1 MRRSPFQTD
10 VAEGFERG
18 TTVELIQFLYIS
30 KGSVG
35 ECRSMTHILGRLPN
49 FKKFKADIL
58 DLRSRAEKISRQL
71 SGWADSLKNSDIKGF
86 KFLTE
91 KERESYRRK
100 KELQEF
106 DKEMKDFRSNF
117 SEKLKREENER
128 NQK

>member
-1 MRRSPFQTD
+1 M
-10 VAEGFERG
+10 
-18 TTVELIQFLYIS
+18 IQFLYIS

-49 FKKFKADIL
+49 FKKFKADIS